1 MSLYRLFHIKAAFA
15 ARAVQADARRQFERL
30 LKEFPDNQD
39 LIAKS
44 RSAIRYSEEL
54 VIDAD
59 STAYTPE
66 QLANF
71 DY

>member
-1 MSLYRLFHIKAAFA
+1 MSPHRPFYIKIAFA
-15 ARAVQADARRQFERL
+15 ARVIQADARISYAHT
-30 LKEFPDNQD
+30 LKNFPDKQD
-39 LIAKS
+39 LIAKW
-44 RSAIRYSEEL
+44 RRAIQASEEL
-54 VIDAD
+54 VIEAD